1 MKLAP
6 TLQSALSP
14 LALPLHAAGQ
24 YRVGAEY
31 PEELKKLIASGQ
43 HEVTYKPDGSIN
55 VKPCSATV
63 PPSDTVQITS
73 IVTTTQS
80 SIQQAIVQESE
91 VAYREAEQATNELY
105 KHLKKYKGLTLK
117 PLETTWKTGLVLGGL
132 GSTVVISALVFKLL
146 IDELKKSDKKDDQAA
161 YKKLKNFQWPV
172 LIAADIYGLLFF
184 KKAAEAW
191 KRPLLKELANG
202 NSDILQHLAEHG
214 LVIPQ
219 LLTMLEQNKQLL
231 TETKQP
237 EQRFSADAYALMT
250 EKARWATRLFNFLIE
265 SQLKN
270 LASSKLNLKSDN
282 LSLVSLAKKESL
294 EKLNI
299 TKHIKE
305 PPVELPW
312 YEQVVHLL
320 QAPLDYTIGYFTGE
334 RLLPVTE
341 LTALYEQAWQQHLAT
356 GSTQDNTKYLS
367 QVMGEITTRTSSNY
381 ATGIIP
387 PEATVAL
394 SIQQEQPAL
403 LITTPTTGMPLI
415 ANQSIRNGAGLGNKP
430 LPSPAENPYSVPEKL
445 NMFSAAWH
453 SWWRAILP
461 PEQK

>member
-6 TLQSALSP
+6 TLQSAVSP
-14 LALPLHAAGQ
+14 LALPIQAGQ
-24 YRVGAEY
+24 YRVGT
-31 PEELKKLIASGQ
+31 ELPNEIRELIVSGK
-43 HEVTYKPDGSIN
+43 HEVTYNSDGTINIKPFI
-55 VKPCSATV
+55 TT
-63 PPSDTVQITS
+63 DTVEIAGTITMQ
-73 IVTTTQS
+73 QS
-80 SIQQAIVQESE
+80 SVQQALAKESE

-105 KHLKKYKGLTLK
+105 KHLKNYKGLTLK

-191 KRPLLKELANG
+191 KRPLLKQLANSNG
-202 NSDILQHLAEHG
+202 DILQHLAEHG

-237 EQRFSADAYALMT
+237 EKRFSSDAYALMT
-250 EKARWATRLFNFLIE
+250 QKAQWAKRLFDFLIE
-265 SQLKN
+265 SQVQH

-282 LSLVSLAKKESL
+282 LSLVNLTKKETL
-294 EKLNI
+294 QKLNI
-299 TKHIKE
+299 QPFIQEQPIET
-305 PPVELPW
+305 PW
-312 YEQVVHLL
+312 YEQCITAL

-341 LTALYEQAWQQHLAT
+341 LTTLYEQAWQQHLAT
-356 GSTQDNTKYLS
+356 GSNEDGSRYLS
-367 QVMGEITTRTSSNY
+367 QVIGEITARTSSNY

-387 PEATVAL
+387 PEATVVQ
-394 SIQQEQPAL
+394 SIHQQQPAL
-403 LITTPTTGMPLI
+403 LITTPTTGIPLVAQLPWNALSNR
-415 ANQSIRNGAGLGNKP
+415 ANP
-430 LPSPAENPYSVPEKL
+430 LPAPAENPYEIPQKL
-445 NMFSAAWH
+445 NIFSTGWN
-453 SWWRAILP
+453 SFIQTFFP
-461 PEQK
+461 PKEKN